1 MAELA
6 DAPGLGPGPSGC
18 RFNSCRAHHFPE
30 PIYMGSGDLLRRF
43 IAIMNNYS
51 QFFNLGN
58 ISKEE
63 KEALKTNHIYKKKVN
78 DIIKESRAKTKLSYC
93 YYCEKEVTSFC
104 KSHSIPSSILKNI
117 AHNGKVLTLN
127 SLIDNPL
134 LDDQKG
140 VNDAGTFKIIC
151 RECDS
156 SIFSDYE
163 NPNNYT
169 AKPTQKMLSQIALKN
184 NLIAISKRKTE
195 MQMRDLETEIR
206 PDMSS
211 FLGYKNM
218 VSKLDLNEFEK
229 GFQKAKK
236 AINKNS
242 TNDYYLCYYKK
253 LDYVVPLAFQS
264 YVALLCDF
272 EGNTINDIYNYSSDY
287 DIKYINICIFPFE
300 NESVIFMFIENGD
313 KRYRSFYKQFN
324 KLPLDE
330 QLAAL
335 TFIIFAYSEEVY
347 LSNSII
353 SVIKD
358 KQLCDIGKQTT
369 EVFAF
374 DYNKS
379 PLGEAKQAHDLNKR
393 NEIPNLLSYQYKLR

>member
-1 MAELA
+1 
-6 DAPGLGPGPSGC
+6 
-18 RFNSCRAHHFPE
+18 
-30 PIYMGSGDLLRRF
+30 
-43 IAIMNNYS
+43 
-51 QFFNLGN
+51 
-58 ISKEE
+58 
-63 KEALKTNHIYKKKVN
+63 
-78 DIIKESRAKTKLSYC
+78 
-93 YYCEKEVTSFC
+93 
-104 KSHSIPSSILKNI
+104 
-117 AHNGKVLTLN
+117 
-127 SLIDNPL
+127 
-134 LDDQKG
+134 
-140 VNDAGTFKIIC
+140 
-151 RECDS
+151 
-156 SIFSDYE
+156 
-163 NPNNYT
+163 
-169 AKPTQKMLSQIALKN
+169 MLSQIALKN

-218 VSKLDLNEFEK
+218 VSKLDLNGFEK

-313 KRYRSFYKQFN
+313 KRYRSIYKQFN